1 MTLPP
6 STHTLTLPAAMIK
19 RGFWLYVWKIES
31 PSGKLLL
38 YVGRTG
44 DTSSPK
50 AAAPFTRMSQHLGT
64 NRNENMIRQHL
75 GKRGI
80 RPEDC
85 GSFVLI
91 SYGPLF
97 HEVQDMPEHKKR
109 RDKVAALERELAE
122 TLARVGYDVLNK
134 VRSKQQL
141 DDSLWPKMHRAFA
154 DHFPMLNLPA
164 AGFGSPGGSD
174 QPGSLSPPSV

>member
-1 MTLPP
+1 MSP
-6 STHTLTLPAAMIK
+6 STHTLTLPAAMIN

-44 DTSSPK
+44 DSSSHY

-64 NRNENMIRQHL
+64 NRNQNMIRQHL
-75 GKRGI
+75 EKRCI
-80 RPEDC
+80 LPENC

-97 HEVQDMPEHKKR
+97 PEAKDMPEHKKR

-141 DDSLWPKMHRAFA
+141 DDSLWPKIHRAFA
-154 DHFPMLNLPA
+154 DHFPMLKPPA
-164 AGFGSPGGSD
+164 ASFGSPGGSD
-174 QPGSLSPPSV
+174 QPGSPPPSV

>member
-1 MTLPP
+1 MSPL
-6 STHTLTLPAAMIK
+6 THTLTLPAAMIQ

-31 PSGKLLL
+31 PSGKLVL

-44 DTSSPK
+44 DTSSSK
-50 AAAPFTRMSQHLGT
+50 AAAPFTRMGQHLGK

-75 GKRGI
+75 EKRCI

-91 SYGPLF
+91 SHGPLF
-97 HEVQDMPEHKKR
+97 PEAQDMPEHKKR

-134 VRSKQQL
+134 VRSKKQL
-141 DDSLWPKMHRAFA
+141 DASLWPGVHRAFA
-154 DHFPMLNLPA
+154 DHFPMLKMA
-164 AGFGSPGGSD
+164 AAERG
-174 QPGSLSPPSV
+174 